1 MAGGM
6 EAIIGGL
13 TNLIGSEGVQSIFKT
28 LGSEGFANLIKGG
41 TALYSANQTGDF
53 MDFQKDLM
61 TKSEGR
67 TQTLFNNDQADRTA
81 RQNIDWTS
89 GIETPAP
96 YG

>member
-1 MAGGM
+1 M
-6 EAIIGGL
+6 EGIINSL

-28 LGSEGFANLIKGG
+28 LGSEGFANIIKGG
-41 TALYSANQTGDF
+41 TAWKMAGETSDF
-53 MDFQKDLM
+53 MDLQKDFM
-61 TKSEGR
+61 KASENR
-67 TQTLFNNDQADRTA
+67 TQTTFNDYQTDRTA